1 MSFIGKNLL
10 MRIDSLLRQAFPE
23 NANIAFCGRSIIL
36 VSDLRQLPCVMDKH
50 PYALEGIAKE
60 LWNIL
65 TIVVTLD
72 TLFRPNGQ
80 SNEHI
85 SFPIFLMNIRDA
97 VPTIED

>member
-10 MRIDSLLRQAFPE
+10 MRIDSLLRQDFPE
-23 NANIAFCGRSIIL
+23 NANIPFGGRSIIL
-36 VSDLRQLPCVMDKH
+36 VSDLRQFPRVMDKH
-50 PYALEGIAKE
+50 PYALEGIANE

-65 TIVVTLD
+65 TIVVPLD

-85 SFPIFLMNIRDA
+85 SFPNFLMNIRDA
-97 VPTIED
+97 VSTIED